1 MGICFSIEEKQ
12 LQQQQQQQ
20 QLLQKQDP
28 LQQQFMKRSQGI
40 SFRSIKSTFICLLHL
55 WASSNLFN
63 VLLFQVYLLMMYLY
77 FHLKALRLSVI
88 YICSMIGQDIILKRV
103 KMQIIINGWHFYLV
117 YIPLKISPQ

>member
-40 SFRSIKSTFICLLHL
+40 LFDQLSQHL
-55 WASSNLFN
+55 F
-63 VLLFQVYLLMMYLY
+63 VCY
-77 FHLKALRLSVI
+77 I
-88 YICSMIGQDIILKRV
+88 YG
-103 KMQIIINGWHFYLV
+103 HH
-117 YIPLKISPQ
+117 